1 VCGYVRHD
9 AGRCNGVDAGRCSGV
24 DAGRCSGV
32 DAGRCSG
39 IVPTMT
45 ASANNCFLSLFLSLS
60 VIVSISVS
68 VSVGASVRSH
78 VCPLPQAMPQP
89 RMSLSA
95 AIFVPASTS
104 RGTCPTCGSS
114 LSFWRHLA

>member
-1 VCGYVRHD
+1 VCGYVRH
-9 AGRCNGVDAGRCSGV
+9 DAGRCSGV

>member
-1 VCGYVRHD
+1 MCGYVRHD
-9 AGRCNGVDAGRCSGV
+9 AERCNGVDAGRCNGV

-45 ASANNCFLSLFLSLS
+45 ASANNCFLSLFLSRS

-78 VCPLPQAMPQP
+78 RFRFGVILRKSFVC
-89 RMSLSA
+89 
-95 AIFVPASTS
+95 V
-104 RGTCPTCGSS
+104 
-114 LSFWRHLA
+114 